1 MLATMGS
8 ANLKSVIKALFII
21 VSACLAA
28 GAIGICVLGYL
39 VHSHLLVRC
48 NQAIQSSNGL
58 AECRLGYTHSGV
70 DASVSGFTHATGVI
84 IRSAQ
89 ITLSWSNVALLF
101 RRPDERFPFAEP
113 LRVNLAGSW
122 NQSGNSSAAAAEVK
136 SVGRV
141 VGFAGHIDLIGD
153 GSDLRQSDIE
163 LELSGLSDIRPESAQ
178 LRGSIVRTDLS
189 AGEKEPA
196 YRLLCNACV
205 FVWGSDHVDFGV
217 EAKVPV
223 AAQHFEFPLSASFS
237 SLRLGLINDLGLGA
251 GVPGELS
258 QLSATGNVL
267 LGPESSMDVTELK
280 GPIIL
285 KPLREMMLAELS
297 RRNQNLALLLQLQRD
312 AVVRWF
318 PDEVNVTSGS
328 ARVDSKWKSN
338 GAPADAE
345 VSSFFKGE
353 WELLRHSSLADLKTV
368 ISDFGQTEVQLWHVT
383 EPGSAGGAAPQ
394 GGIRLSSAQAGEI
407 SLDFKLSV
415 TRKGNR
421 FRLEPNFGIS
431 DAEVTRLANLWSA
444 KFAQKLGIPVQSDIL
459 KKVPSSDEVK
469 SIEKMG
475 KSWIKGFV
483 EREQSSDPARRDAAK
498 EQMRASEKELKEA
511 VRKLLKN

>member
-1 MLATMGS
+1 MGS
-8 ANLKSVIKALFII
+8 ANLKSVIKALFI
-21 VSACLAA
+21 VCSVCLAA
-28 GAIGICVLGYL
+28 GALGICILGYF
-39 VHSHLLVRC
+39 VHSHLLGRC
-48 NQAIQSSNGL
+48 NQAIQRSSGQG
-58 AECRLGYTHSGV
+58 ECRLGYTQSGV
-70 DASVSGFTHATGVI
+70 DVSVSGFSHTSGVS

-101 RRPDERFPFAEP
+101 RRPEQKFPFAEP
-113 LRVNLAGSW
+113 LRAILAGSW
-122 NQSGNSSAAAAEVK
+122 NQSGNSSAAANEVK

-141 VGFAGHIDLIGD
+141 VSFAGQIDLIGD

-163 LELSGLSDIRPESAQ
+163 IELSGLSEIRPESAQ
-178 LRGSIVRTDLS
+178 LRGSIVKTDVS
-189 AGEKEPA
+189 AGEKETA
-196 YRLLCNACV
+196 YRLQCNACV
-205 FVWGSDHVDFGV
+205 FAWGSDRVDFGV
-217 EAKVPV
+217 ETRALV
-223 AAQHFEFPLSASFS
+223 AARHFEFPLGVSFS
-237 SLRLGLINDLGLGA
+237 SLRIGLINELGLGS

-258 QLSATGNVL
+258 QLSASGNVV
-267 LGPESSMDVTELK
+267 LGPESSLDVTELK
-280 GPIIL
+280 GLIIL
-285 KPLREMMLAELS
+285 KPLREMLLSELS

-312 AVVRWF
+312 TLVRWF

-328 ARVDSKWKSN
+328 ARIDSKWKSS
-338 GAPADAE
+338 GETADAE
-345 VSSFFKGE
+345 ASSFFKGE

-368 ISDFGQTEVQLWHVT
+368 IGDFGQTEVQLWHVT
-383 EPGSAGGAAPQ
+383 EPESAGGAAPQ

-415 TRKGNR
+415 TREGNR
-421 FRLEPNFGIS
+421 FRLEPRFGIS

-444 KFAQKLGIPVQSDIL
+444 KFAQKLGIPVQSEIL

-511 VRKLLKN
+511 VRKLLKQ